1 MAVLVQTGPSQ
12 SQTDMRKAQAFQAHQ
27 THLSLL
33 EKSTPSKMLSSV
45 SWRPLLSTT
54 TMYRTRSAQA
64 LSKRTA

>member
-1 MAVLVQTGPSQ
+1 MDMA
-12 SQTDMRKAQAFQAHQ
+12 AQKPFSMKPVSLPPKGSAAHQ

-54 TMYRTRSAQA
+54 TMYRARSAQA